1 MSQNYNYDD
10 DVGDEKVDDGVAD
23 DVDDGVADD
32 VDDGV
37 ANLEGGVVDAS
48 KPIVSQRELVTTD
61 L

>member
-10 DVGDEKVDDGVAD
+10 DVGDEK
-23 DVDDGVADD
+23 VDDGVADD

-48 KPIVSQRELVTTD
+48 KPIVSQRELVATD